1 VQNFINNDSEVGERN
16 QLMLKGVVSNLLC
29 LLNLISEQSPQEPNP
44 LYRLGRI
51 PQQMATPSEQ

>member
-1 VQNFINNDSEVGERN
+1 MFWYPNGILRVLLVPSKL
-16 QLMLKGVVSNLLC
+16 QLYHLRL
-29 LLNLISEQSPQEPNP
+29 LISEQSPHEPNP